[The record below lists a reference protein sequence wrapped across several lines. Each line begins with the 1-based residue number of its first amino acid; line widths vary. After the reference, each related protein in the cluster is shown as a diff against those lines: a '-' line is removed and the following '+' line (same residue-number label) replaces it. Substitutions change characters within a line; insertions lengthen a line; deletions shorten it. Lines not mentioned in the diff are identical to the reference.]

1 MKLIS
6 LQNEHIVATAL
17 YYYST
22 ENITTSSL
30 SFRQLCEVSEMATS
44 MDYEQN
50 DDQWLADIFGC
61 KNWDGAIQNIG
72 SVETREGRL
81 LTFPNVLQHL
91 VEPFKLADPTKP
103 GHRKIV
109 ALFLVDPN
117 LTITST
123 AHVPCQQQE
132 WWWDTVMATKSQTI
146 TKTAIGNVPIEL
158 QDGILEGVDFPVSLK
173 EAKALR
179 LELMEERKD
188 FVLRHGDT
196 FETSVTFSLCE
207 H

>member
-1 MKLIS
+1 
-6 LQNEHIVATAL
+6 VATAL

-30 SFRQLCEVSEMATS
+30 SFRQLCEVEGLASDVE
-44 MDYEQN
+44 YEQN
-50 DDQWLADIFGC
+50 DDEWLTHIFGC
-61 KNWDGAIQNIG
+61 TNWEGAVQHIG
-72 SVETREGRL
+72 SVDTREGRL
-81 LTFPNVLQHL
+81 LTFPNVLQHR

-132 WWWDTVMATKSQTI
+132 WWWDTIMTTKS
-146 TKTAIGNVPIEL
+146 KPTAISGVPIEL
-158 QDGILEGVDFPVSLK
+158 QDNVLEGVDFPFSLK

-188 FVLRHGDT
+188 FVLRHGGT
-196 FETSVTFSLCE
+196 FEKTLTFSMCE